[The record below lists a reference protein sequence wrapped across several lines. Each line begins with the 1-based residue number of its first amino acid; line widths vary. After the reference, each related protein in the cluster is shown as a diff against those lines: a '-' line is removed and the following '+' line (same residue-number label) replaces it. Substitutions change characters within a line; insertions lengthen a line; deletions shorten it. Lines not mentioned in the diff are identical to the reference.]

1 MLQKQL
7 NNSQSLILLD
17 YAILVFLCVFV
28 VVLSYLRLGQKFV
41 VYLKAPFAVIRGG
54 APLNGE
60 PR

>member
-7 NNSQSLILLD
+7 NNSQSLIVLD

-41 VYLKAPFAVIRGG
+41 VYLKAPFAVIRGP
-54 APLNGE
+54 A
-60 PR
+60 